1 MILKEAYRYQNFLTN
16 LISSAESYI
25 NNPSFVMKTT
35 QEHMRSKANPEAKDE
50 EIEVQNSYNVE
61 FKPIQLVNFIVE
73 AIDEKQKLSDAI
85 AEAKKHTEIDIDSSY
100 AMNKTKQRFATILK
114 GMGDRKATETEIQ
127 GRDYRFNVNQ
137 EQVAYTYP
145 IKEVTSLNY
154 DRNQVKGLAKKLAK
168 ETDEVST
175 KLDQLELTT
184 IVNHEP
190 KWDIQDSLEDIVVK

>member
-16 LISSAESYI
+16 LISNAESYI
-25 NNPSFVMKTT
+25 KNASFVMKTT
-35 QEHMRSKANPEAKDE
+35 QEHMKSKANPDAKDE
-50 EIEVQNSYNVE
+50 GIEVQNSYNVE
-61 FKPIQLVNFIVE
+61 FTPIQLVDFLVK

-85 AEAKKHTEIDIDSSY
+85 AEAKKYTEIDLDSSY
-100 AMNKTKQRFATILK
+100 AMNKTKQGFATILK
-114 GMGDRKATETEIQ
+114 NMGNRKASETEKQ
-127 GRDYRFNVNQ
+127 GTDYKFNINQ

-168 ETDEVST
+168 ETDEIST

-184 IVNHEP
+184 EIKYEP
-190 KWDIQDSLEDIVVK
+190 IWDMNDSLEDLVLQ